1 MFSKVSCS
9 EKLKNGSLLEETED
23 RWQANEIRIP
33 GLDLDQKKDVSGN
46 NWLSVNFKVYKSI
59 NSIKIIFSFLITVV
73 KDASLGGFMDGIDIG

>member
-9 EKLKNGSLLEETED
+9 EKLKYGSPLEETED
-23 RWQANEIRIP
+23 RWQANEIWIP

-46 NWLSVNFKVYKSI
+46 NWLSVNFKVYKSS